1 MTAVFPLYPLR
12 KNTLYVNFGFWDVV
26 VTSKKHEPGYFNRL
40 IERET
45 MRMGGIKSLYSE
57 GFFERAEFA
66 SAYGGA
72 AYDRLRSRYDPTHR
86 LLDLY
91 AKCVGGR

>member
-57 GFFERAEFA
+57 SFFERAEFA